1 MKNSFVGQK
10 GASLLNTVESINT
23 AAENG
28 IRVATYKALLD
39 RGFTKERAAQA
50 AGNVTVNFSK
60 GGDYRRLMN
69 GLFLFYNA
77 SIQGTFAMLN
87 AATRS
92 KKVRAL
98 WVGIMAAGFVNDM
111 FNAMMSGEDDD
122 GNLIYDKAQDYVLEN
137 NIILPDFLG
146 VGERSYISIPMP
158 YGLNMAYNLGRSVS
172 RFMRGKYSVSD
183 ATSSI
188 FGTAVD
194 VLNPI
199 GSGDAFLDLNTAAP
213 TIADPIV
220 DLLSNEDYAGTNI
233 YKEALG
239 FDRTP
244 DPASQRYWS
253 TTSPS
258 AVWIAKNLNSLFGGN
273 EVRPGPLDVSPDVI
287 QFWFEFLTGGV
298 GRFVQQSGESIARVG
313 TGDFG
318 EGFIENFP
326 VFNRIV
332 RTVSEREDMGSYIE
346 GAERVLTAEAE
357 LKRAREVGDQQWAQR
372 TIQRYGAELR
382 IVGQIRSAE
391 TALRRLSRQRGEIE
405 SNQRIPEAQKA
416 VMLDRI
422 EERRQQVLAR
432 ANAVLSS
439 LD

>member
-1 MKNSFVGQK
+1 MRGNYS
-10 GASLLNTVESINT
+10 
-23 AAENG
+23 AAE
-28 IRVATYKALLD
+28 
-39 RGFTKERAAQA
+39 
-50 AGNVTVNFSK
+50 
-60 GGDYRRLMN
+60 
-69 GLFLFYNA
+69 
-77 SIQGTFAMLN
+77 
-87 AATRS
+87 
-92 KKVRAL
+92 
-98 WVGIMAAGFVNDM
+98 
-111 FNAMMSGEDDD
+111 
-122 GNLIYDKAQDYVLEN
+122 
-137 NIILPDFLG
+137 
-146 VGERSYISIPMP
+146 
-158 YGLNMAYNLGRSVS
+158 
-172 RFMRGKYSVSD
+172 

-199 GSGDAFLDLNTAAP
+199 GSGDTFLDPNTVSP
-213 TIADPIV
+213 TILDPVV
-220 DLLSNEDYAGTNI
+220 DLLSNEDFSGKPI
-233 YKEALG
+233 YKEAIG

-273 EVRPGPLDVSPDVI
+273 EVRPGPLDMSPDVI

-298 GRFVQQSGESIARVG
+298 GRFVQQSGESIASVG
-313 TGDFG
+313 TGNFG
-318 EGFIENFP
+318 EDFIENFP
-326 VFNRIV
+326 VFNRVV

-382 IVGQIRSAE
+382 VVGQIRSAE

-405 SNQRIPEAQKA
+405 SNARIPEAQK
-416 VMLDRI
+416 VMMLDRI

-432 ANAVLSS
+432 ANAILSS